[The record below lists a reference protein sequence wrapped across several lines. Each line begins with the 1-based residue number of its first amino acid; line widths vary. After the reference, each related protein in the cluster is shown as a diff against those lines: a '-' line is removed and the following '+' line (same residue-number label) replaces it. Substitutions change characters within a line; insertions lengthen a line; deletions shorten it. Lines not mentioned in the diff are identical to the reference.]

1 MSAFHALVCTNKLI
15 KHMKNSFK
23 TLTLFI
29 LLLIRFNVI
38 AQERPITAVLNFDVQ
53 GLDVKP
59 EQLGNLVRIELEKLG
74 KHEVI
79 DRYDIK
85 YVSDKEKIN
94 MLQCYG
100 KTCMAEVG
108 EKLKAEKVISGSL
121 ELFGDQL
128 IFTIRQLDMASGRME
143 KSVVKQYLNLPKEL
157 PIMTEYALKEMYG
170 MPIDQAVA
178 DKLSKKSS
186 YESSLNNP
194 EDLTLRLSGPRMG
207 FTVLTGLNGQIINK
221 PINQGGYAAYP
232 MLSQFGYQFEKQY
245 LNEGSYQALVEFIPM
260 VTGIDQGLFIP
271 SLTVMNGLRNNINGF
286 EFAFGPTFA
295 VGSRSRG
302 YIDGNNQWVKITDL
316 TPTPEGADIEYRM
329 DSKGDAYLNTGLVL
343 AFGKTVKSGKLNIPL
358 NAYVSPGRNGW
369 RFGFSFGFNAKT
381 PKPKN

>member
-1 MSAFHALVCTNKLI
+1 
-15 KHMKNSFK
+15 MKTFSK
-23 TLTLFI
+23 TLA
-29 LLLIRFNVI
+29 LLILCLVFTNAR

-59 EQLGNLVRIELEKLG
+59 EQLGNLVRIELEKLS

-85 YVSDKEKIN
+85 YISDKEKIN
-94 MLQCYG
+94 LLQCYG

-128 IFTIRQLDMASGRME
+128 IFTIRQLDMKTGRME

-157 PIMTEYALKEMYG
+157 PIMTEYALKEMFG
-170 MPIDQAVA
+170 LPIDQTVA

-194 EDLTLRLSGPRMG
+194 DDISLKLAGPRMG
-207 FTVLTGLNGQIINK
+207 FTILTGLNGEILNR
-221 PINQGGYAAYP
+221 PISQGGYAAYP

-245 LNEGSYQALVEFIPM
+245 LNEGKYQALVECIPM
-260 VTGIDQGLFIP
+260 ITGIDQGLFIP

-286 EFAFGPTFA
+286 EFAFGPTFSI
-295 VGSRSRG
+295 GSRSRG
-302 YIDGNNQWVKITDL
+302 YLDANNQWVKITDEI
-316 TPTPEGADIEYRM
+316 TAPAGANIEYRM
-329 DSKGDAYLNTGLVL
+329 DSKGDAYLNTGLIL
-343 AFGKTVKSGKLNIPL
+343 AFGKTIKSGKLNIPL

-369 RFGFSFGFNAKT
+369 RFGFSFGFNAKN
-381 PKPKN
+381 PKPKMD

>member
-1 MSAFHALVCTNKLI
+1 MKTSFQNLTILIIILMWGINTN
-15 KHMKNSFK
+15 
-23 TLTLFI
+23 
-29 LLLIRFNVI
+29 

-53 GLDVKP
+53 GLDIKP
-59 EQLGNLVRIELEKLG
+59 EQLGNLVRIELEKLN

-85 YVSDKEKIN
+85 YISDKEKIN
-94 MLQCYG
+94 MMQCFG
-100 KTCMAEVG
+100 KTCMTEVG

-128 IFTIRQLDMASGRME
+128 IFTIRQLDMKTGRME

-157 PIMTEYALKEMYG
+157 PIMTEYALKEMFG
-170 MPIDQAVA
+170 LPIDQTVA

-194 EDLTLRLSGPRMG
+194 DDIALRLSGPRMG
-207 FTVLTGLNGQIINK
+207 FTILTGLNGEILNK

-232 MLSQFGYQFEKQY
+232 VLSQFGYQFEKQY
-245 LNEGSYQALVEFIPM
+245 LNEGNYQALVEFIPM

-271 SLTVMNGLRNNINGF
+271 SFTVMNGLRNNVNGF

-302 YIDGNNQWVKITDL
+302 FVDASNQWIKITDEAII
-316 TPTPEGADIEYRM
+316 PDGAAIEYRM

-343 AFGKTVKSGKLNIPL
+343 AIGKTIKSGKLNIPL

-381 PKPKN
+381 PKPKDQ

>member
-1 MSAFHALVCTNKLI
+1 MKTSIQNLTILIIILMWGITTN
-15 KHMKNSFK
+15 
-23 TLTLFI
+23 
-29 LLLIRFNVI
+29 

-53 GLDVKP
+53 GLDIKP
-59 EQLGNLVRIELEKLG
+59 EQLGNLVRIELEKLN

-85 YVSDKEKIN
+85 YISDKEKIN
-94 MLQCYG
+94 MLQCFG
-100 KTCMAEVG
+100 KTCMTEVG
-108 EKLKAEKVISGSL
+108 EKLKAEKVVSGSL

-128 IFTIRQLDMASGRME
+128 IFTIRQLDMQTGRME

-157 PIMTEYALKEMYG
+157 PIMTEYALKEMFG
-170 MPIDQAVA
+170 LPIDQTVA

-194 EDLTLRLSGPRMG
+194 DDIALRLSGPRMG
-207 FTVLTGLNGQIINK
+207 FTILTGLNGEILNR

-232 MLSQFGYQFEKQY
+232 VLSQFGYQFEKQY
-245 LNEGSYQALVEFIPM
+245 LNEGKYQALVEFVPM

-302 YIDGNNQWVKITDL
+302 FVDASNQWNKITDDVII
-316 TPTPEGADIEYRM
+316 PDGAPIEYRM
-329 DSKGDAYLNTGLVL
+329 DSKGDAYINTGLIL
-343 AFGKTVKSGKLNIPL
+343 AFGKTIRSGKLNIPL

-381 PKPKN
+381 PKPKDQ